1 MTVFKP
7 HWLMLVRPLLIAFA
21 GVVMLRFLREWLPD
35 YSRFI
40 DDAFLRAGLGYENI
54 SAAGIAVQLAIVALI
69 FWPLIKALAVRAT
82 SRLELYDDQIVWRR
96 GVFNRYVE
104 EIEIAEIVGINLFES
119 ITGRIFRFSTVL
131 IDTRGRDTLVMPMI
145 GGGRTFADQALEA
158 KRRLRRTVANSPA

>member
-7 HWLMLVRPLLIAFA
+7 HWIMLAKPLLIAFA
-21 GVVMLRFLREWLPD
+21 GVVVLRFLREGVPE
-35 YSRFI
+35 YGRII

-54 SAAGIAVQLAIVALI
+54 PAAAAAVQFAIVALI
-69 FWPLIKALAVRAT
+69 LSPLIKALAVRAT

-119 ITGRIFRFSTVL
+119 ITGRMFGFSTVL